1 VKVKMK
7 YTIVLEPQEEG
18 GYTVYVPA
26 LPGCV
31 SQAET
36 VEEAM
41 SNIKEAIIVYLES
54 LKERGIGLPQVEERE
69 VAV

>member
-1 VKVKMK
+1 MK
-7 YTIVLEPQEEG
+7 YKIVLEPQEEG

-26 LPGCV
+26 LPGCI
-31 SQAET
+31 SQGET

-41 SNIKEAIIVYLES
+41 DNVKEAITVYLES
-54 LKERGIGLPQVEERE
+54 LKERGIDLPQVEERE